1 MPGRRVVIT
10 GMAAVTPFGRDLPSF
25 WEAVCSGKSAIS
37 PIRRFDSSKLK
48 TQFGGEIH
56 DFDPAP
62 FLDPKEQKRHDRFC
76 QFAIVGTDLAVKDAG
91 IDFDKEDPYRCG
103 VLIGSGVGGLG
114 QFDEAGAQFWD
125 SPHRLSPMLIP
136 RFIIN
141 SAPGSIAIRY
151 GLHGPCSAI
160 ATACASA
167 SNAIGDAFRTI
178 QYSNADVMV
187 AGGSE
192 AALTPLGVGGFN
204 AMRALSIR
212 NDSPE
217 RASRPF
223 ARDRDGFVLSEGAG
237 IVILEE
243 YYHARRRGA
252 RIYAEV
258 LGYGATADGVHIT
271 APDPTGRAAAEAMKV
286 ALRDSKLPA
295 KRVDYINAHGTG
307 TPLGDVAETLAL
319 KQVYRERV
327 FDVTISSTKSQL
339 GHLLGASGAV
349 EFIITAMSVY
359 EGVAPP
365 TINLDER
372 DPDCDLDY
380 NPHRA
385 KLFPICYAMS
395 NSFAFGGHNASL
407 VLGALDETPQRA
419 RMAA

>member
-10 GMAAVTPFGRDLPSF
+10 GMAAVTAFGRDLRAF
-25 WEAVCSGKSAIS
+25 WDAVCTGKSGIS
-37 PIRRFDSSKLK
+37 PIRRFDASMLK
-48 TQFGGEIH
+48 TQIAGEIH
-56 DFDPAP
+56 DFDAAP
-62 FLDPKEQKRHDRFC
+62 ILDSKEQKRYDRFC
-76 QFAIVGTDLAVKDAG
+76 QFAIVGADLAVRDAG

-114 QFDEAGAQFWD
+114 QFHEVGVQIYEA
-125 SPHRLSPMLIP
+125 PHRLSPMIIP

-151 GLHGPCSAI
+151 GLHGPCSAV

-167 SNAIGDAFRTI
+167 SNAIGDAFRLI
-178 QYSNADVMV
+178 QYGGADMMIT
-187 AGGSE
+187 GGSE
-192 AALTPLGVGGFN
+192 AALTPLGIGGFN

-212 NDSPE
+212 NGSPE
-217 RASRPF
+217 TASRPF

-237 IVILEE
+237 IVILED
-243 YYHARRRGA
+243 YNHARRRGA
-252 RIYAEV
+252 RTYAEV

-271 APDPTGRAAAEAMKV
+271 APDPTGRAAAEAMKL
-286 ALRDSKLPA
+286 ALRDAQLASK
-295 KRVDYINAHGTG
+295 RIDYVNAHGTG

-319 KQVYRERV
+319 KQVYRERA
-327 FDVTISSTKSQL
+327 FDLTVSSTKSQL

-372 DPDCDLDY
+372 DPECDLDY
-380 NPHRA
+380 TPHRA
-385 KLFPICYAMS
+385 KLFPICFAMS
-395 NSFAFGGHNASL
+395 NSFAFGGHNATL